1 MKILTYFLPQFY
13 ATPENDKYWGKGF
26 TDWNNVKSAVPLYE
40 GHNQPITPAELGF
53 YDLSDKVNFK
63 KVCDYSLE
71 KGVDGFGYWHYWFG
85 NGRQTLEKIQEMH
98 LNDKSIK
105 QNMFFAWANQ
115 DWTKSWVGDDKTVIF
130 KQVYSEKSALD
141 HFEYIK
147 PFIEDSRYL
156 RKDNMPL
163 FQVINPESKGCVKH
177 ILILEAEAVKLY
189 GKGFFW
195 IFPVNRSIEGLGDLN
210 YGRVGFAPG
219 DVTVKDPL
227 FRLKRIMQKK
237 NLINKPVVMS
247 KRKYLKLF
255 TKTLKESF
263 KKEEIY
269 YPCILSGW
277 DNTPRYKNKGF
288 LIDGNIFP
296 LLEGQF
302 KILEDH
308 LKNHDTSDFV
318 FLKAWN
324 EWAEGNVLEPYSFEG
339 YIGNPANVIQDA
351 KKRLTFP
358 PEK

>member
-1 MKILTYFLPQFY
+1 MKVLTYFLPQFY

-26 TDWNNVKSAVPLYE
+26 TDWNNVKSAVALYE
-40 GHNQPITPAELGF
+40 GHNQPINPSKLGF
-53 YDLSDKVNFK
+53 YDLSDKTNFK
-63 KVCDYSLE
+63 SVCDYSLE
-71 KGVDGFGYWHYWFG
+71 SGVDGFGYWHYWFG
-85 NGRQTLEKIQEMH
+85 NGKQTLEKIQEMH
-98 LNDKSIK
+98 LKDKSIK

-115 DWTKSWVGDDKTVIF
+115 DWTKSWVGDDTTVIF
-130 KQVYSEKSALD
+130 KQSYSEKSAFD
-141 HFEYIK
+141 HFAYIK

-195 IFPVNRSIEGLGDLN
+195 IFPVNKSIEGLGGLN
-210 YGRVGFAPG
+210 YARVGFAPG

-237 NLINKPVVMS
+237 NWINKPVVMS
-247 KRKYLKLF
+247 RKKYLKLF

-263 KKEEIY
+263 KKEGIY

-288 LIDGNIFP
+288 LIDGSISS
-296 LLEGQF
+296 LLESQLE
-302 KILEDH
+302 ILISQTKSYKK
-308 LKNHDTSDFV
+308 LDFI
-318 FLKAWN
+318 FIKAWN
-324 EWAEGNVLEPYSFEG
+324 EWAEGNILEPYLNNEFNEA
-339 YIGNPANVIQDA
+339 PAKIILDLKNKI
-351 KKRLTFP
+351 
-358 PEK
+358 